1 LTTKEAAPATP
12 SQGLFLEGRR
22 QMVFNPALSHQIFNQ
37 QQNLT
42 HAKTSTNG
50 RFGMPVATSRVAI
63 ASAAFIVLAASSSGA
78 LAQKKYDTGATDT
91 EIKIGNI
98 MPYSGPAS
106 AYGVIGKTEEAYF
119 KKINAAGGVNGRKIN
134 FISYDDGYSPPKTV
148 EQARKLVESDEV
160 LFIFNSLGTPSNSA
174 IHKYMNAKKVPQLFV
189 ATGATKWNDP
199 KDFPWTMGWQPN
211 YQSESRIYAKYLLKE
226 KPDAKIAVLYQN
238 DDYGKDYLK
247 GLKDGLGAKASMI
260 VAEESYETTE
270 PTIDNHIV
278 KLKST
283 GADVFVDIATPKFA
297 AQAIK
302 KVAEIE
308 WKPLHILNN
317 VSASVGSVIKPAGY
331 ENSQGIISAAY
342 LKDVSDPQWDKD
354 AGMKTFLDFLA
365 KDFPEGNK
373 LDGSVIV
380 GYGVAQTLVQ
390 VLKQCGDNLTR
401 ENIMKQAASLKD
413 FRTEVLLP
421 GIMINTG
428 PADFAPI
435 SQLQLQRFKGE
446 KFELFGD
453 IVSGDV
459 GG

>member
-1 LTTKEAAPATP
+1 
-12 SQGLFLEGRR
+12 
-22 QMVFNPALSHQIFNQ
+22 
-37 QQNLT
+37 
-42 HAKTSTNG
+42 
-50 RFGMPVATSRVAI
+50 
-63 ASAAFIVLAASSSGA
+63 VLAGSSSGA

-106 AYGVIGKTEEAYF
+106 AYGVIGKTEAAYF
-119 KKINAAGGVNGRKIN
+119 KKINDAGGINGRKIN

-160 LFIFNSLGTPSNSA
+160 LFIFNSLGTPPNSA
-174 IHKYMNAKKVPQLFV
+174 IQKYMNSKKVPQLFV

-211 YQSESRIYAKYLLKE
+211 YQSESQIYAKYLLKQ

-247 GLKDGLGAKASMI
+247 GLKDGLGAKAASMI
-260 VAEESYETTE
+260 IAEESFETTE
-270 PTIDNHIV
+270 PTVDNHIV

-283 GADVFVDIATPKFA
+283 GADVFVNITTPKFA

-302 KVAEIE
+302 KIAEIE
-308 WKPLHILNN
+308 WKPLHFLNN
-317 VSASVGSVIKPAGY
+317 VAASVGSVIKPAGF
-331 ENSQGIISAAY
+331 ENAQGIVSAAY
-342 LKDVSDPQWDKD
+342 LKDVSDPQWDND
-354 AGMKTFLDFLA
+354 PGMKEFLAFLA

-373 LDGSVIV
+373 LDASVVV
-380 GYGVAQTLVQ
+380 GYGVSQTLVK
-390 VLKQCGDNLTR
+390 VLQMCGDNLTR

-421 GIMINTG
+421 GIKINTG
-428 PADFAPI
+428 PDDFAPI
-435 SQLQLQRFKGE
+435 SQLQLMKFNGE
-446 KFELFGD
+446 KWDLFGD
-453 IVSGDV
+453 VISADV

>member
-1 LTTKEAAPATP
+1 
-12 SQGLFLEGRR
+12 
-22 QMVFNPALSHQIFNQ
+22 
-37 QQNLT
+37 
-42 HAKTSTNG
+42 
-50 RFGMPVATSRVAI
+50 MPVIANRIAI
-63 ASAAFIVLAASSSGA
+63 ASVAAFALLAASGSAA

-106 AYGVIGKTEEAYF
+106 AYGVIGKTEAAYF
-119 KKINAAGGVNGRKIN
+119 KKINAEGGINGRKIN

-160 LFIFNSLGTPSNSA
+160 LFIFNSLGTPPNSA
-174 IHKYMNAKKVPQLFV
+174 IQKYMNAKKVPQLFV

-226 KPDAKIAVLYQN
+226 KPGAKIAVLYQN

-247 GLKDGLGAKASMI
+247 GLKDGLGAQAASMI
-260 VAEESYETTE
+260 IAEESYETTE

-283 GADVFVDIATPKFA
+283 GADVFVNITTPKFA

-308 WKPLHILNN
+308 WKPMHILNN
-317 VSASVGSVIKPAGY
+317 VGASVGSVIKPAGF
-331 ENSQGIISAAY
+331 ENAQGIISAAY
-342 LKDVSDPQWDKD
+342 LKDPSDPQWDND
-354 AGMKTFLDFLA
+354 PGMKTFLDFLA

-380 GYGVAQTLVQ
+380 GYGVVQTMVQ

-401 ENIMKQAASLKD
+401 ENVMKQAANLKD

-421 GIMINTG
+421 GIMINTSST
-428 PADFAPI
+428 DFAPI

-446 KFELFGD
+446 RWELFGD
-453 IVSGDV
+453 VISGDV